1 MSNVVKLKRSAVA
14 SKVPSTA
21 DLQLGELAL
30 NTYDGNL
37 FFKKDPGTASIVT
50 VATLNGTQTLSNKT
64 LSSPTISGTITIGGS
79 TGTSGQVLVSTGT
92 GVQWQT
98 KDVTTLGRGGS
109 DTTAVALAAALD
121 ADVCEIYT
129 DVDGVFSADPRVVP
143 SARKLKTVT

>member
-50 VATLNGTQTLSNKT
+50 VATLNGTQTL
-64 LSSPTISGTITIGGS
+64 
-79 TGTSGQVLVSTGT
+79 
-92 GVQWQT
+92 
-98 KDVTTLGRGGS
+98 
-109 DTTAVALAAALD
+109 
-121 ADVCEIYT
+121 
-129 DVDGVFSADPRVVP
+129 
-143 SARKLKTVT
+143 